1 MRILFLACLRANTGN
16 STTAD
21 RIKSHLEAAGHE
33 CELRDSAGLQCPLE
47 VAKLVS
53 QRKFDAGLA
62 IHVYKAG
69 RFLLANRIPFGV
81 IFGGTDINED
91 VKNEEKYRV
100 MRAVLEDA
108 RFAVAFTNKM
118 KKVAEKLWPQAISKI
133 HIQPQGKDRPLDF
146 YCSPT
151 HAAHRLDCSFSVT
164 GILSMPNLSFDFQA
178 FLHNAG
184 MLQIPGKTH
193 IFLLICGL
201 RRVKDPLYLV
211 EAFAEWHERESSICL
226 AIIGPMVDPL
236 FTNEVK
242 VQLHNVDGVHLIE
255 EIPQADLQ
263 ALIKRSFAVVNSSLS
278 EGMSAAILEAM
289 DLEVPVLARN
299 IPGNAAIIRHEHTG
313 LLFSNPKEF
322 VKLAKRLMSEPDLK
336 RKITN
341 NAKNYISA
349 HHSWELERKT
359 YQNLVHICLT
369 EEL

>member
-133 HIQPQGKDRPLDF
+133 HIQPQ
-146 YCSPT
+146 
-151 HAAHRLDCSFSVT
+151 
-164 GILSMPNLSFDFQA
+164 
-178 FLHNAG
+178 G

>member
-1 MRILFLACLRANTGN
+1 MKILFIACLRANTGN

-21 RIKSHLEAAGHE
+21 RIKSHLEAAGHK
-33 CELRDSAGLQCPLE
+33 CELQDAAGLQSPLM
-47 VAKLVS
+47 VAKLIS

-69 RFLLANRIPFGV
+69 RFLLGSRIPFGV

-91 VKNEEKYRV
+91 VRNEEKFQL
-100 MRAVLEDA
+100 MGHVLNNA
-108 RFAVAFTNKM
+108 RFAVAFTCKM
-118 KKVAEKLWPQAISKI
+118 KEVAAKHWPQAISKI
-133 HIQPQGKDRPLDF
+133 HIQPQG
-146 YCSPT
+146 
-151 HAAHRLDCSFSVT
+151 
-164 GILSMPNLSFDFQA
+164 ILTTPNVSFDLEA
-178 FLHNAG
+178 FLRNAG
-184 MLQIPGKTH
+184 MTYIPGESH

-211 EAFAEWHERESSICL
+211 EAFAEWHEREPGICL

-236 FTNEVK
+236 FTDEVK
-242 VQLHNVDGVHLIE
+242 GQLHNVDGVHLID

-289 DLEVPVLARN
+289 DLEIPVLARD
-299 IPGNAAIIRHEHTG
+299 ILGNAAIICHENTG
-313 LLFSNPKEF
+313 LLFSTPKEF

-341 NAKNYISA
+341 NAKNYIRS
-349 HHSWELERKT
+349 HHSWELERET
-359 YQNLVHICLT
+359 YQNLVQICLA

>member
-1 MRILFLACLRANTGN
+1 MRILFLAPLRANTGN

-21 RIKSHLEAAGHE
+21 RIKSHLEAAGHD
-33 CELRDSAGLQCPLE
+33 CELLDAAGVQSPLD
-47 VAKLVS
+47 VAKLIS
-53 QRKFDAGLA
+53 QRMFDAGLA
-62 IHVYKAG
+62 IHMYKAG

-91 VKNEEKYRV
+91 VKNAEKCRV
-100 MRAVLEDA
+100 MGAVLGEA
-108 RFAVAFTNKM
+108 RFAVAFTYKM
-118 KKVAEKLWPQAISKI
+118 KEAAAKHWPQAISKI
-133 HIQPQGKDRPLDF
+133 RIQPQGIR
-146 YCSPT
+146 T
-151 HAAHRLDCSFSVT
+151 T
-164 GILSMPNLSFDFQA
+164 PNVAFDFEA
-178 FLHNAG
+178 FLHNTG
-184 MLQIPGKTH
+184 MMRSPENTQM
-193 IFLLICGL
+193 FLLICGL

-211 EAFAEWHERESSICL
+211 EAFSEWHEREPRVCL

-242 VQLHNVDGVHLIE
+242 AKLHNIDGVHLIE

-289 DLEVPVLARN
+289 DLEVPVLARD
-299 IPGNAAIIRHEHTG
+299 IPGNAAIVRHGDTG

-322 VKLAKRLMSEPDLK
+322 VKLAKRLMSEPNLK

-341 NAKNYISA
+341 NAKNYICT
-349 HHSWELERKT
+349 HHSWELERET
-359 YQNLVHICLT
+359 YQNLVQSCLS

>member
-1 MRILFLACLRANTGN
+1 MRILFIACLRANTGN

-33 CELRDSAGLQCPLE
+33 CELQDAATVQSPLE
-47 VAKLVS
+47 VAKLIS
-53 QRKFDAGLA
+53 QRKFNAGLA
-62 IHVYKAG
+62 IHLYKAG
-69 RFLLANRIPFGV
+69 RFLLGHNIPFGV

-100 MRAVLEDA
+100 MGAVLEDA
-108 RFAVAFTNKM
+108 RFVVAFTYKI
-118 KKVAEKLWPQAISKI
+118 KEVAAKLWPQAMSKI
-133 HIQPQGKDRPLDF
+133 HIQPQG
-146 YCSPT
+146 
-151 HAAHRLDCSFSVT
+151 
-164 GILSMPNLSFDFQA
+164 ILTTPNVSFDFEA

-184 MLQIPGKTH
+184 MANTPGNLH

-211 EAFAEWHERESSICL
+211 EAFTEWHKREPSICL

-242 VQLHNVDGVHLIE
+242 AKLHNIDGVHLVQ
-255 EIPQADLQ
+255 EIPQANLQ

-289 DLEVPVLARN
+289 DLEVPVLARD
-299 IPGNAAIIRHEHTG
+299 IPGNAAIIQHEDTG

-322 VKLAKRLMSEPDLK
+322 VKLATKLMSEPDLK

-341 NAKNYISA
+341 NAKNYIHT
-349 HHSWELERKT
+349 HHSWALERET
-359 YQNLVHICLT
+359 YQNLVHVCLT
-369 EEL
+369 EGRTLKYN